1 MVFIL
6 IAMTNDQRMCRWT
19 PKGSIDGSILLDIV
33 KTLDVLNVFR
43 TERENALK
51 PILRVD
57 AHGSRLSESVDSA
70 DIDIYSECV

>member
-1 MVFIL
+1 
-6 IAMTNDQRMCRWT
+6 MTNYQCMCRWT

-51 PILRVD
+51 PMLLVD